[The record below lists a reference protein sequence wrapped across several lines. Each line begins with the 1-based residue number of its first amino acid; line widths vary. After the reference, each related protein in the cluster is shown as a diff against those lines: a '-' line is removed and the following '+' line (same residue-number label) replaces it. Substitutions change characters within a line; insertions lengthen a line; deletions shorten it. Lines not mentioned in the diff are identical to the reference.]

1 MKCLKCEKEFDEELD
16 SCPFC
21 GASIENEEM
30 EMPQLKKEDI
40 VEEDIKQD
48 DNSNEEVQVENDE
61 LDKTVSISSLSDT
74 KELKDL
80 SLIDDINKQ
89 IDSVNALKEAEEV
102 KEEINDLSTSDSI
115 KKRRKVLFI
124 TGIVSLIL
132 SLIII
137 GFLVF
142 KNSSKEATIVK
153 DYLQEYEVALE
164 KYYESNEIDDVIFI
178 LESIKDDADKVKKVQ
193 SKTRIIFDSWILLY
207 IDEEA
212 NTLDEYDKITD
223 RYKEL
228 LNGLHTYAV
237 AKTDEN
243 YITALTDYDYEELK
257 VQIDDIYSDCIVFFE
272 ALAYYNEKDYDRAY
286 YMFDVIDDSNSY
298 YERAQSYKKRIIN
311 NVVDLLNKDVDK
323 ITAGIDGLSDED
335 KLQRYVNVEEVIIS
349 YNSIY
354 NNLNLSSNDDYQSLL
369 NLYTSKVSEYTDIVS
384 NSNQDIDKE
393 ENESNDET
401 SNNGSSEEVEP
412 DKEEETQINESESTT
427 QEESLNE

>member
-1 MKCLKCEKEFDEELD
+1 M
-16 SCPFC
+16 
-21 GASIENEEM
+21 
-30 EMPQLKKEDI
+30 
-40 VEEDIKQD
+40 
-48 DNSNEEVQVENDE
+48 
-61 LDKTVSISSLSDT
+61 
-74 KELKDL
+74 
-80 SLIDDINKQ
+80 
-89 IDSVNALKEAEEV
+89 
-102 KEEINDLSTSDSI
+102 
-115 KKRRKVLFI
+115 
-124 TGIVSLIL
+124 
-132 SLIII
+132 
-137 GFLVF
+137 
-142 KNSSKEATIVK
+142 
-153 DYLQEYEVALE
+153 
-164 KYYESNEIDDVIFI
+164 
-178 LESIKDDADKVKKVQ
+178 
-193 SKTRIIFDSWILLY
+193 LY